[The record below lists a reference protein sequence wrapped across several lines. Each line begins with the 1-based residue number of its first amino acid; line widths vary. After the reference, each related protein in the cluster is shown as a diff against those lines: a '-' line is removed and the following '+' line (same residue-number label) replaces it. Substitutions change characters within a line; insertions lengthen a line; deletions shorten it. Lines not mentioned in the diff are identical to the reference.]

1 MPKLPRLAAALAAA
15 AAAAFPPGA
24 LANGIELRVA
34 VATTVVDSGL
44 MAKLQDAF
52 QENCK
57 CLIKAIAAGSSQ
69 GLELVR
75 RGDVDAAVTHVP
87 DLEEAFLESGHG
99 SSRTEFMAN
108 DFILV
113 GPSQDPAHA
122 AGQPLA
128 AAFAAVASTQA
139 RFVSRQDGS
148 GTHRAEEKLWDLS
161 GLASAS
167 FGDWYVRAGAG
178 MGNALLM
185 ADELAA
191 YTLSD
196 SATFAYYATDRK
208 LRLSKLAHAD
218 PQQGNRYSLVVSAR
232 AESNRASEFRDWL
245 TSPSAA
251 EAITAHE
258 SGGKQLFVPLQP

>member
-1 MPKLPRLAAALAAA
+1 MPKLPRLAAALAVA

-24 LANGIELRVA
+24 LANSIELRVA

-52 QENCK
+52 QDDCK
-57 CLIKAIAAGSSQ
+57 CLIKAISAGSSQ

-75 RGDVDAAVTHVP
+75 RGDADAAVTHVP
-87 DLEEAFLESGHG
+87 DLEEAFVPSGHG

-113 GPSQDPAHA
+113 GPAQDPARA
-122 AGQPLA
+122 AGQPLP
-128 AAFAAVASTQA
+128 AAFAAVANTQA

-148 GTHRAEEKLWDLS
+148 GTHQAEEKLWDMS

-167 FGDWYVRAGAG
+167 FGGWYVRAGAG

-196 SATFAYYATDRK
+196 SATFAYYATERK
-208 LRLSKLAHAD
+208 LRLSKLAQAAQ
-218 PQQGNRYSLVVSAR
+218 PQGNRYSLVVSAR
-232 AESNRASEFRDWL
+232 AASGRASEFRNWL

-251 EAITAHE
+251 EAIARHAA
-258 SGGKQLFVPLQP
+258 GGEQLFVPLQP